1 MTSGKAKASHWTL
14 NFPGWE
20 VPHPV
25 SSQQSGLGH
34 KRLREHTSA
43 ACLVATQRSYGS
55 GVHRP
60 CPLLFALPFFFF
72 FLSFFFFLTLD
83 AIALQR
89 MGRPSSCVLDAW
101 DKSPILTQ
109 DTLGPQVAVERLAAW
124 KSPGCH
130 RCLVAPETLNNQ
142 SLHIRANCLTS
153 VRNPVRYSG
162 PPWSFH
168 SCMSMN
174 CSSGVADKSDTAK
187 LCSPQSHSAKPDSRT
202 NCITT
207 IQ

>member
-1 MTSGKAKASHWTL
+1 MTSGKAKASNLKNHWTL

-25 SSQQSGLGH
+25 SSQQSGLG
-34 KRLREHTSA
+34 RLREHTSA

-60 CPLLFALPFFFF
+60 CPLLFALLFFFPPSF
-72 FLSFFFFLTLD
+72 FFFFLTLD

-109 DTLGPQVAVERLAAW
+109 DTLGPA
-124 KSPGCH
+124 GC
-130 RCLVAPETLNNQ
+130 CGTSG
-142 SLHIRANCLTS
+142 SLEE
-153 VRNPVRYSG
+153 
-162 PPWSFH
+162 PWMPSLP
-168 SCMSMN
+168 CR
-174 CSSGVADKSDTAK
+174 
-187 LCSPQSHSAKPDSRT
+187 P
-202 NCITT
+202 
-207 IQ
+207 